1 MTESMTSKER
11 VLAALKRKET
21 DLVPVHHLGFSSDVA
36 SALLGREAYVGGG
49 IQQWREAVAHWNGED
64 AHTEFLERSFRDALD
79 VAVAA
84 GNDVIR
90 PNYWRH
96 DRKPTRRIDE
106 NTFDYEYGSEAEW
119 EVLRYDPGSEQCNI
133 MPYKPRPVDDP
144 VESAERDVLALEQSL
159 ESDEA
164 PEKEFAFEIH
174 AKQAVGDRYEIRV
187 GGNSLG
193 LPLFNLEAWLTALP
207 LRPDLVNRLLDAQ
220 VERARRNITFL
231 APLGFRHFWGGTDL
245 ASNTGPFYSPRTLE
259 ELLVPRFRAITEIC
273 HAHDACHFF
282 ASDGDLWPVADM
294 IFVDQVVDGYYE
306 IDGRAGMDMHQLRDR
321 YPNLI
326 LIGNI
331 SSHTVHLGSKEE
343 IVDEALRAI
352 EVAKE
357 SGGVIVGVSNYLVPH
372 TPIDNVLTLLQTI
385 KENR

>member
-1 MTESMTSKER
+1 MTETMTSSER
-11 VLAALKRKET
+11 VLATLECKKT
-21 DLVPVHHLGFSSDVA
+21 DLVPVHHLGFSSGVA

-49 IQQWREAVAHWNGED
+49 IQQWREAVAHWNGKD
-64 AHTEFLERSFRDALD
+64 AHAEFLERSFQDALD

-84 GNDVIR
+84 GNDIIR

-106 NTFDYEYGSEAEW
+106 NTFLYEVGLEEEW
-119 EVLRYDPGSEQCNI
+119 EVLKYDPVSEQCNI
-133 MPYKPRPVDDP
+133 MPYKPQPIDAFES
-144 VESAERDVLALEQSL
+144 VEQDVIALERSL
-159 ESDEA
+159 ESDA
-164 PEKEFAFEIH
+164 SPEDEFAFEIR
-174 AKQAVGDRYEIRV
+174 AKQTVGDKYEIRISP
-187 GGNSLG
+187 NTLG
-193 LPLFNLEAWLTALP
+193 LLLANLQAWLTALP

-220 VERARRNITFL
+220 VERARRNIAFL

-245 ASNTGPFYSPRTLE
+245 ASNTGPFYSPKTFE
-259 ELLVPRFRAITEIC
+259 ELFVPRFRAITEIC
-273 HAHDACHFF
+273 HTHDAYHFF
-282 ASDGDLWPVADM
+282 ASDGDLWSIADM
-294 IFVDQVVDGYYE
+294 LFGDKAVDGYYE
-306 IDGRAGMDMHQLRDR
+306 IDGRAGMDLRQLRDR
-321 YPNLI
+321 YPDLI

-357 SGGVIVGVSNYLVPH
+357 SGGVIVGVSNYFVPH
-372 TPIDNVLTLLQTI
+372 TSIDNVLTLIQTI